1 MHRKV
6 PLGIV
11 PFSSA
16 DCTPV
21 VEYVSDKHLVPW
33 GKRPHPSLPDNVQ
46 EASQQGIAMAS
57 QSQKLD
63 RTFVLRLDEIQS
75 HLASVPDLSIL
86 AL

>member
-1 MHRKV
+1 
-6 PLGIV
+6 
-11 PFSSA
+11 
-16 DCTPV
+16 
-21 VEYVSDKHLVPW
+21 
-33 GKRPHPSLPDNVQ
+33 
-46 EASQQGIAMAS
+46 MAS